1 MATSR
6 KRESHDLSSHDAVA
20 RLAAG
25 RGSDGH
31 RHHHDRGR
39 CNPRGDLLAA
49 PGRRLVLVSG
59 SAAALGQ
66 ARGPAAGGD
75 TVPKAAELVAHE
87 ALKARLEQA
96 LAVAYMSPTE
106 ANVRTYLALQTQA
119 VRRASSFADAWQKVV
134 WATPAFDFT
143 LERPVNATALEVYD
157 RSKQQA
163 QIRTAEQLAGTHVL
177 FFLFR
182 SDCPYCQQFAPL
194 LQRFEQ
200 KFGLP
205 VFAISLDGGTL
216 PEFPRA
222 RVDNGIAATLNV
234 TQVPALF
241 LASPRTNV
249 ITPIGYGVLSET
261 ELLDRLQAIATPAA
275 PSPPV
280 ALAGVR

>member
-1 MATSR
+1 MTSACGMPWHRWLLGAVLMAIATTTIA
-6 KRESHDLSSHDAVA
+6 EDVA
-20 RLAAG
+20 TDTTYWRRQEEGWFWYRDPPPVRSARPATPQVAAK
-25 RGSDGH
+25 
-31 RHHHDRGR
+31 
-39 CNPRGDLLAA
+39 P
-49 PGRRLVLVSG
+49 
-59 SAAALGQ
+59 
-66 ARGPAAGGD
+66 PAKS
-75 TVPKAAELVAHE
+75 PEIVAHE

-96 LAVAYMSPTE
+96 LAAAYMNPTE
-106 ANVRTYLALQTQA
+106 TNVRTYLALQTQV

-134 WATPAFDFT
+134 WATPEFDFT

-157 RSKQQA
+157 RERQA
-163 QIRTAEQLAGTHVL
+163 AQNHAAEQLARTHVL

-194 LQRFEQ
+194 LRNFEQ

-216 PEFPRA
+216 SEFPQA

-261 ELLDRLQAIATPAA
+261 ELLERLQVIATPAGNTTTPA
-275 PSPPV
+275 LPV
-280 ALAGVR
+280 DLAGVR